1 MNVMDGTWTKAWFP
15 WASMAALLLWCG
27 APALGA
33 DSEAANRQ
41 YNVAVGL
48 QNREAYDLA
57 VDAWTSFLQT
67 YPNDSSANQAR
78 HYQGVCYF
86 FLAVDAAGKRQTE
99 AAVKAFDAAERSF
112 KAVAAVPQF
121 PLLEDTY
128 LYLGLSQFKRA
139 KTGSGGNAASPEE
152 TARQYTAAAATFDS
166 LLKAYPQGKNL
177 CKYCTR
183 GATAPINLA
192 EKPRPCGSTRKPSRN
207 RPNEKLE
214 PAIMQDLG
222 ATQQELKQWE
232 AAGKTYDDFLKKYLD
247 QRSRQR
253 GHHATG
259 RNAVPARM
267 YQPAAEWFAAAAAR
281 PDLRIG
287 RFRHHAAGRGPG
299 ETRQAR
305 RGGRYSGR
313 DLHEVPRLDEA
324 LHRTEDC

>member
-139 KTGSGGNAASPEE
+139 KRARAAMRPARKKPPGS
-152 TARQYTAAAATFDS
+152 T
-166 LLKAYPQGKNL
+166 
-177 CKYCTR
+177 
-183 GATAPINLA
+183 
-192 EKPRPCGSTRKPSRN
+192 PRPPPRSTVS
-207 RPNEKLE
+207 
-214 PAIMQDLG
+214 
-222 ATQQELKQWE
+222 
-232 AAGKTYDDFLKKYLD
+232 
-247 QRSRQR
+247 
-253 GHHATG
+253 
-259 RNAVPARM
+259 
-267 YQPAAEWFAAAAAR
+267 
-281 PDLRIG
+281 
-287 RFRHHAAGRGPG
+287 
-299 ETRQAR
+299 
-305 RGGRYSGR
+305 
-313 DLHEVPRLDEA
+313 
-324 LHRTEDC
+324 